1 MYWQDGRVYKGKWLN
16 GIEKN
21 TLITLDNAKAKPP
34 AKQPANPRYH
44 RPAFRTI
51 QHDTAQKKRVPLDKL
66 KSLYNPSH
74 Q

>member
-1 MYWQDGRVYKGKWLN
+1 MKWQDGRTYKGKWLN

-21 TLITLDNAKAKPP
+21 LLISLEKPQAKTSGKV
-34 AKQPANPRYH
+34 ANPKVGNNY

-51 QHDTAQKKRVPLDKL
+51 QHDNKRKIPLDKL
-66 KSLYNPSH
+66 KSLYNPSY